1 MLWNNSLGRKG
12 REREEKGERRE
23 KIDEITVLMNLGD
36 GHFGVD
42 YFSSLTDSMFE
53 VLHNSKKKYLVGTL
67 TVK

>member
-1 MLWNNSLGRKG
+1 MAFATEQFIRTEGK

-23 KIDEITVLMNLGD
+23 KIDEIIVLMNLGD

-53 VLHNSKKKYLVGTL
+53 VLHNSKKTNI
-67 TVK
+67 